1 MNKIIHPDRTVM
13 PRPAGFEALNLTT
26 PEKITLDNGISAYLI
41 PDESQEVTRL
51 DLIFNAGIS
60 YQDKKLQAS
69 AVSDLLADGTRHN
82 SSYQIAEKLDFH
94 GAYADYFMTK
104 DTAGIT
110 LFGLTKYYDRLLP
123 LMGELITEA
132 IFPEEEMAIYT
143 DRKRQEFQVN
153 IQKVGFMASQ
163 AFNQMLFGEKSAY
176 GQVLEAEDFGR
187 LSRENLLDFYLR
199 RYRDFYIILSGKV
212 DKSLLQNL
220 NRVMGTIPR
229 KKQQEEIINRAIV
242 LPEPKQELYIKK
254 ENALQSALRI
264 GRLSIAHLHPDLPG
278 LNLLN
283 TVLGGYFGSRLM
295 SSIREEKG
303 YTYGIFSVVQNYRH
317 ASLFAVATEVNA
329 RHTSAALKEIKFQMR
344 LLCEEKIGEAELK
357 TVKNYVYGSYLRN
370 FDGAFQ
376 LAERFRTST
385 VLEIPFSSYKEK
397 LEQMMQLTADDL
409 LVLAGKYLDPDNM
422 KTLVVGDISSFHVD
436 QNQKGGD

>member
-1 MNKIIHPDRTVM
+1 MHPDRTVM
-13 PRPAGFEALNLTT
+13 PQPSGFETLNLTV
-26 PEKITLDNGISAYLI
+26 PEKIILDNGISVYLI

-51 DLIFNAGIS
+51 DLVFNAGTS

-69 AVSDLLADGTRHN
+69 AVSDLLADGTRRH

-94 GAYADYFMTK
+94 GAYADYFITK

-110 LFGLTKYYDRLLP
+110 LYGLAKYYNRLLP

-132 IFPEEEMAIYT
+132 IFPEEEVAIYA

-153 IQKVGFMASQ
+153 AQKVGFMASQ
-163 AFNQMLFGEKSAY
+163 GFNKLLFGEKSAY
-176 GQVLEAEDFGR
+176 GQILEADDFGHLTR
-187 LSRENLLDFYLR
+187 DSLLEFYHQ

-220 NRVMGTIPR
+220 NRVMGASPR
-229 KKQQEEIINRAIV
+229 KKQQGEILNSVYV

-254 ENALQSALRI
+254 GNALQSALRI
-264 GRLSIAHLHPDLPG
+264 GKLSIAHQHPDLPG
-278 LNLLN
+278 LHLLN

-303 YTYGIFSVVQNYRH
+303 YTYGIFSVIQNYRH

-329 RHTSAALKEIKFQMR
+329 RHTSEALKEIKFQMHR
-344 LLCEEKIGEAELK
+344 LCEEKIGEAELR

-376 LAERFRTST
+376 LAERFRTSA
-385 VLEIPFSSYKEK
+385 VLEIPFSSYKER
-397 LEQMMQLTADDL
+397 LEQMMQLTPDNL
-409 LVLAGKYLDPDNM
+409 FTLAGKYMDPNNM
-422 KTLVVGDISSFHVD
+422 KTLVVGDIS
-436 QNQKGGD
+436 KLT

>member
-13 PRPAGFEALNLTT
+13 PHPAGFEMLNLTT

-51 DLIFNAGIS
+51 DLVFNAGTS

-69 AVSDLLADGTRHN
+69 AVSDLLADGTRRH

-94 GAYADYFMTK
+94 GAYADYFITK

-110 LFGLTKYYDRLLP
+110 LYGLTKYYDHLLP

-132 IFPEEEMAIYT
+132 IFPEEEVAIYA

-153 IQKVGFMASQ
+153 AQKVGFMASQ
-163 AFNQMLFGEKSAY
+163 AFNKMLFGEKSAY
-176 GQVLEAEDFGR
+176 GQVLEVEDFGD
-187 LSRENLLDFYLR
+187 LSRESLLDFYQH

-220 NRVMGTIPR
+220 NRVMGTIP
-229 KKQQEEIINRAIV
+229 QTAQPEALNRDFV

-254 ENALQSALRI
+254 EHALQSALRI
-264 GRLSIAHLHPDLPG
+264 GTLGIAHLHPDFPG

-303 YTYGIFSVVQNYRH
+303 YTYGIYSVLQNYRH
-317 ASLFAVATEVNA
+317 ASLFAIATEVNA
-329 RHTSAALKEIKFQMR
+329 RHTSAAVKEIKFQMR
-344 LLCEEKIGEAELK
+344 RLCEEKIGETELK

-385 VLEIPFSSYKEK
+385 VLEIPFSSYKER
-397 LEQMMQLTADDL
+397 LEQMMQFTPDDL
-409 LVLAGKYLDPDNM
+409 FAMAGKYMDPDNM
-422 KTLVVGDISSFHVD
+422 KTLVAGDISSFQTD

>member
-1 MNKIIHPDRTVM
+1 M
-13 PRPAGFEALNLTT
+13 PRPAGFEALNITM

-187 LSRENLLDFYLR
+187 LSRENLLDFYHR